1 VASHAGAVREGW
13 TVSALPAGGHEEQE
27 ERLLAGARAGD
38 RSAFEGIY
46 RLHAG
51 RIYAICR
58 RLTGSATEAEDLTQE
73 TFLRAWQR
81 LPEPEPDRR
90 LGAWLRR
97 VAVNLACDGFRARR
111 SRGTPEL
118 FDDRTEARAV
128 RQAGPAAQPRGD
140 LEEAILGLP
149 DGARTAFVLFDVY
162 GYRHEEIAALT
173 GMAVGTS
180 KAQVHRARRL
190 LRRALEP

>member
-1 VASHAGAVREGW
+1 MEGW
-13 TVSALPAGGHEEQE
+13 TVSALPGGGHEEHE
-27 ERLLAGARAGD
+27 ERLLAEARAGN

-51 RIYAICR
+51 RVYATCR
-58 RLTGSATEAEDLTQE
+58 RLTGSVAEAEDLTQE

-81 LPEPEPDRR
+81 LPALDSERK

-111 SRGTPEL
+111 SRGKTEL
-118 FDDRTEARAV
+118 FDERFEVRATRT
-128 RQAGPAAQPRGD
+128 GPRPGGPPGD
-140 LEEAILGLP
+140 LEEAISALP

>member
-1 VASHAGAVREGW
+1 MEGW
-13 TVSALPAGGHEEQE
+13 NVSALPGGGHEEQE
-27 ERLLAGARAGD
+27 ERLLLRARAGD

-51 RIYAICR
+51 RVYATCR
-58 RLTGSATEAEDLTQE
+58 RLTGSRAEAEDLTQE

-81 LPEPEPDRR
+81 LPALESDHR

-111 SRGTPEL
+111 TRGTPEL
-118 FDDRTEARAV
+118 FDARVEAREA
-128 RQAGPAAQPRGD
+128 RKSPARARTGDD
-140 LEEAILGLP
+140 LEEAISSLP
-149 DGARTAFVLFDVY
+149 EGARTAFVLFDVY

-190 LRRALEP
+190 LRRALER